1 MKKEKHIY
9 VGELGKYRVYKTP
22 VQEIYYAVDSETQK
36 FIMSGASYEEVFDE
50 LAYVILE
57 DEAKHSG

>member
-1 MKKEKHIY
+1 MKKRKTIY

-22 VQEIYYAVDSETQK
+22 GQEMYYAVDSETQK
-36 FIMSGASYEEVFDE
+36 FIISGDSDYEVFDE
-50 LAYVILE
+50 LAYIILE